1 MPPKKKPTPKKPAPK
16 KTTVVKPK
24 VNYVKPQNSKTN
36 SYKKPLQYNVQET
49 IKPNKIVK
57 KDIFEMMT
65 K

>member
-1 MPPKKKPTPKKPAPK
+1 MPPKKKPAPKKPAPK

>member
-1 MPPKKKPTPKKPAPK
+1 MPPKKKPAPKKTAK

-24 VNYVKPQNSKTN
+24 VNYVKPQNSKT
-36 SYKKPLQYNVQET
+36 QYNVQET

>member
-1 MPPKKKPTPKKPAPK
+1 MPPKKRSPPKKPAPK
-16 KTTVVKPK
+16 KTTV
-24 VNYVKPQNSKTN
+24 VKPQNSKTN

>member
-1 MPPKKKPTPKKPAPK
+1 MPPKKKPAPK
-16 KTTVVKPK
+16 KTAKKTTV
-24 VNYVKPQNSKTN
+24 VKPQNSKTN